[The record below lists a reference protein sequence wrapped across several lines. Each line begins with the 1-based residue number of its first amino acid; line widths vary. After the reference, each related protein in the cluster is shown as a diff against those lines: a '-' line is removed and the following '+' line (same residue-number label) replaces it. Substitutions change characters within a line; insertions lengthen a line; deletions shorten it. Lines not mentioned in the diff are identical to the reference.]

1 MLNTMTAL
9 KTAGLA
15 GFAAIA
21 AACVSEPAHAGGY
34 WTLNPSACPDL
45 VEDRID
51 RRITWSRADLR
62 EDRRDV
68 RRVRCPARAY
78 SYVPGPRERAAR
90 RAFHPDAVVLVG
102 PGRTYLV
109 RDTHGRDIDVR
120 IVVR

>member
-1 MLNTMTAL
+1 MLDTMTAL

-34 WTLNPSACPDL
+34 WTLNPARCPDL

-62 EDRRDV
+62 EDRRDL

-90 RAFHPDAVVLVG
+90 RAWRYDAVVLVA
-102 PGRTYLV
+102 PGGAYAV
-109 RDTHGRDIDVR
+109 RDTRGREIDVR
-120 IVVR
+120 IVLR